1 MNTACKVSIRLNYEV
16 DKVLPILGCTFAPYK
31 GVPEME
37 VPQEEKI
44 KGFQLYHEIYI
55 KKRELFSGLNVLDT

>member
-1 MNTACKVSIRLNYEV
+1 MRLTRSSPSLAV
-16 DKVLPILGCTFAPYK
+16 PLLPTSVK

-37 VPQEEKI
+37 VPQKEKI